1 MNKFISFSTMSYTM
15 KIVVGITGASG
26 LVLAKRLLENLK
38 GHEVHLVISNGARKV
53 AEYEKDVALK
63 SLKKYATKVYDEKDI
78 AAPIASSSFK
88 IDAMAVVP
96 CSMKTLS
103 AIANGY
109 SDNLIARAAENCLK
123 MNWKLV
129 VCPRDTPLSLPA
141 IENMRKLKTAGAFI
155 VPPNMA
161 YYYNPKTI
169 DDATSFFVGKILD
182 VLGISNKL
190 YKKWG
195 EKTK

>member
-1 MNKFISFSTMSYTM
+1 MR
-15 KIVVGITGASG
+15 IVVGITGASG
-26 LVLAKRLLENLK
+26 VVLAKKLLENLK
-38 GHEVHLVISNGARKV
+38 GHEVHLVISRGAREV
-53 AEYEKDVALK
+53 AKYEKDIDVSKLK
-63 SLKKYATKVYDEKDI
+63 RYAAKVYDEKDI
-78 AAPIASSSFK
+78 AAPIASSSYR
-88 IDAMAVVP
+88 IDAMVVVP

-109 SDNLIARAAENCLK
+109 SDNLISRAGENCLK

-141 IENMRKLKTAGAFI
+141 IENMRKLKTAGAYI

-161 YYYNPKTI
+161 YYYKPKTI
-169 DDATSFFVGKILD
+169 DDATNFFVGKILD
-182 VLGISNKL
+182 VLGISHKL

-195 EKTK
+195 EKQ

>member
-1 MNKFISFSTMSYTM
+1 MR
-15 KIVVGITGASG
+15 IVVGITGASG
-26 LVLAKRLLENLK
+26 LVIAKRLLENLK
-38 GHEVHLVISNGARKV
+38 GHEVHLVISRGAREV
-53 AEYEKDVALK
+53 AKYERDTDVNKLK
-63 SLKKYATKVYDEKDI
+63 RYAAKVYDEKDI
-78 AAPIASSSFK
+78 AAPISSSSFK
-88 IDAMAVVP
+88 IDAMVVIP

-123 MNWKLV
+123 MDWKLV

-141 IENMRKLKTAGAFI
+141 IENMRTLKTAGAFI

-169 DDATSFFVGKILD
+169 DDATDFFVGKILD
-182 VLGISNKL
+182 VLGLPHKL

-195 EKTK
+195 EKR